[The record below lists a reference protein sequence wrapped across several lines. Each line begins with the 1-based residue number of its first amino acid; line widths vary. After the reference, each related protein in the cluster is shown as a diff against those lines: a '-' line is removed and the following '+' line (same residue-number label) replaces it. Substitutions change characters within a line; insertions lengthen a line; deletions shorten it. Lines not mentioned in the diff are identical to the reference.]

1 MCFFY
6 IYNCNMKVERL
17 GTDRARAFH
26 SGQGD
31 GNFIN
36 STVGIPSVKKLTS
49 RWKY

>member
-31 GNFIN
+31 GNFI
-36 STVGIPSVKKLTS
+36 IKP
-49 RWKY
+49 

>member
-17 GTDRARAFH
+17 GTDQARAFH

-31 GNFIN
+31 GNFI
-36 STVGIPSVKKLTS
+36 IKP
-49 RWKY
+49 